1 MPHQATIRTHHA
13 PERAVR
19 VIARD
24 GEHGIEIQRSR
35 FVCTVAR
42 VGTVEAAAS
51 AIDRVRRAGP
61 DATHHCTALRIGDP
75 ATGDLT
81 ARSSDDG
88 EPSGTAGVPML
99 EVLARRGLT
108 DVVAVVSRW
117 FGGARLGAGGLV
129 RAYSGV
135 LAETLDLVGEL
146 RRVRHRELLLAVPHD
161 RAGRLEHDLR
171 HSPYRLCDVEHGA
184 DVTLTVAVAEGDLA
198 GFDAWLAA
206 HTGGSVEALDAG
218 PRDLDLP

>member
-1 MPHQATIRTHHA
+1 M
-13 PERAVR
+13 R

-24 GEHGIEIQRSR
+24 GSAETEIARSR

-42 VGTVEAAAS
+42 VADVGAAQDV
-51 AIDRVRRAGP
+51 IDRVRRAGP

-75 ATGDLT
+75 GTGDLT

-99 EVLARRGLT
+99 EVLTRRGLT

-117 FGGARLGAGGLV
+117 FGGTKLGAGGLV
-129 RAYSGV
+129 RAYSGA
-135 LAETLDLVGEL
+135 LTAALDTVGEL
-146 RRVRHRELLLAVPHD
+146 RRVRHRELLLAVGHD

-171 HSPYRLCDVEHGA
+171 HSPYRLCDVTHGT
-184 DVTLTVAVAEGDLA
+184 DVTLTVAVAEPETGAFAD
-198 GFDAWLAA
+198 WLAE
-206 HTGGSVEALDAG
+206 HTGGGVEALDAG
-218 PRDLDLP
+218 PRDLYLP

>member
-1 MPHQATIRTHHA
+1 M
-13 PERAVR
+13 R

-24 GEHGIEIQRSR
+24 GTHEIEIARSR
-35 FVCTVAR
+35 FRCTVAR
-42 VGTVEAAAS
+42 VDAVDAAQAV
-51 AIDRVRRAGP
+51 IDRVRRAGP

-75 ATGDLT
+75 ATGDLA

-99 EVLARRGLT
+99 EVLTRRGLT

-117 FGGARLGAGGLV
+117 FGGTRLGAGGLV

-135 LAETLDLVGEL
+135 LAATLDTVGEL
-146 RRVRHRELLLAVPHD
+146 RRVRHRELLLAVGHD

-171 HSPYRLCDVEHGA
+171 HSPYRLCGVEHGA
-184 DVTLTVAVAEGDLA
+184 DVTLTVAVPETATGA
-198 GFDAWLAA
+198 FAAWLAE
-206 HTGGSVEALDAG
+206 HTAGDVEALDTG
-218 PRDLDLP
+218 PRDLYLP

>member
-1 MPHQATIRTHHA
+1 M
-13 PERAVR
+13 R

-42 VGTVEAAAS
+42 VGTVEAATAV
-51 AIDRVRRAGP
+51 IDQVRRAGP
-61 DATHHCTALRIGDP
+61 DATHHCTALRVGDP

-81 ARSSDDG
+81 ARSNDDG
-88 EPSGTAGVPML
+88 EPPGTAGVPML
-99 EVLARRGLT
+99 EVLPRRGLT

-117 FGGARLGAGGLV
+117 FGGVKLGAGGLA
-129 RAYSGV
+129 RAYSGA
-135 LAETLDLVGEL
+135 LSETLDTVGEL

-171 HSPYRLCDVEHGA
+171 HSPYRLRDTEHGA
-184 DVTLTVAVAEGDLA
+184 DVTFTVAVQASGVD
-198 GFDAWLAA
+198 GFVAWLAE
-206 HTGGSVEALDAG
+206 HTAGTVEAVDAG
-218 PRDLDLP
+218 PCDLYLPCGTDDRDLPGVP